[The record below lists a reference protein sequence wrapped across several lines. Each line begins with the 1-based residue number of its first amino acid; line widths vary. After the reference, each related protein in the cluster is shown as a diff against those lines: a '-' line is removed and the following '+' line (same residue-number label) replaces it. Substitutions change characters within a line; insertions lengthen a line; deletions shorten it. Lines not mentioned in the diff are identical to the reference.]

1 MKKKLIFG
9 ITLLGVFIIWTI
21 GLLIIDRQAIGPNN
35 SVVGYSTMNKWFFNL
50 TGVNWILYN
59 ITDWGGIPPIFL
71 GITFAVIG
79 IIQLIKR
86 KNILKVDIEILILGI
101 FYIIV
106 FLIYIIFDFVV
117 INRRPVLINGYLEAS
132 YPSSTTFLSITFML
146 STITM
151 IKKYILNKKIKLTL
165 ILVAY
170 LYMLFLVIGRMLSG
184 VHWLSDILGSVFIGV
199 SLVMFFE
206 FAINY
211 SEARIIKTIH

>member
-117 INRRPVLINGYLEAS
+117 INRRPVLINGYSEAS

-151 IKKYILNKKIKLTL
+151 IKKYILNKKIELTL